1 MQMKY
6 KLTGFIA
13 CTATLLVACT
23 ESDFD
28 SDPGPAPVSDISIEL
43 VADELYRQHLNN
55 LTLTEDVSLTEAYG
69 NKWEKFA
76 IFCSAE
82 DPELVKYFYHI
93 TPVPFKDSSGMAEDE
108 SYLYLSDHAGTVEW
122 IRITGE
128 NRINFCPFG
137 GIIWDE
143 IYRANA
149 PLTFRLTDD
158 GKWEYIT
165 SPTQEPMV
173 WTPTT
178 ITNSP
183 SHTRPTLPR
192 ATQTS
197 PKPTVANGTN

>member
-13 CTATLLVACT
+13 CTATLLVACSKT
-23 ESDFD
+23 ET
-28 SDPGPAPVSDISIEL
+28 APVSDMSIDS

-69 NKWEKFA
+69 DKWEKFA
-76 IFCSAE
+76 VFCSAQN
-82 DPELVKYFYHI
+82 PESVKYLYHI
-93 TPVPFKDSSGMAEDE
+93 APVPFKDSPDMAEGE
-108 SYLYLSDHAGTVEW
+108 AYLYLSDHAGTIEW
-122 IRITGE
+122 IRLNGE

-137 GIIWDE
+137 GLTWDE

-158 GKWEYIT
+158 GTWKYIT
-165 SPTQEPMV
+165 STTQKPMV

-183 SHTRPTLPR
+183 SPTRPTLPQSSPSPSPGS
-192 ATQTS
+192 TVTS
-197 PKPTVANGTN
+197 GEN

>member
-1 MQMKY
+1 MHMKH
-6 KLTGFIA
+6 KLTGVIA
-13 CTATLLVACT
+13 CTATLLVACSQT
-23 ESDFD
+23 ET
-28 SDPGPAPVSDISIEL
+28 APVSDMSIDS
-43 VADELYRQHLNN
+43 VADELYQQHLDN

-69 NKWEKFA
+69 EKWEKFA
-76 IFCSAE
+76 IFCSAK
-82 DPELVKYFYHI
+82 DPESVKYLYHI
-93 TPVPFKDSSGMAEDE
+93 TPVPFEDSSDMAEDE
-108 SYLYLSDHAGTVEW
+108 SYLYLSDHAGTIEW
-122 IRITGE
+122 IRITSE

-137 GIIWDE
+137 GITWDD
-143 IYRANA
+143 IYQANA

-197 PKPTVANGTN
+197 PKPAVANGTN